1 MKDAIYATRF
11 SRYSYGMDVRATY
24 GHLPFQAFWTW
35 VTGKSLWDRPPRAP
49 RQTWLT
55 EWQLCCQVLWSWSV
69 VIVCLVAASHVYQS
83 SWPFAAKILIF
94 IPVWIL
100 VTNRTRGLLH
110 TFHYTNHGASIE
122 NMRRARWLGTLFMS
136 IPILHT
142 SWRNYHQIHAGVHHA
157 SNDLCTERDP
167 DQQFMTQHGFRQNMP
182 EWEYWAKLV
191 YAPFLP
197 QNLWAHFWFRLEQ
210 NFLKATHGEIAMRI
224 TYWVAFFT
232 LAIHFD
238 VLIEL
243 ILFLFFPLFVLTQ
256 HSSWLQHTTEH
267 LWFPIVPEGTS
278 KFVAVGSFTWGR
290 FLGRPHP
297 GKGSGLGHAFKL
309 LRWWALVLLVDIPLR
324 LYSFMQDLP
333 SHDFHHRSP
342 RVNFWYIAQ
351 ERAAAEG
358 RMSKYG
364 PMTETWGLFE
374 SLLIMRDHL
383 CRGLHDPFGIYEWDD
398 VQRRASA
405 RDSGAVEAP
414 LGASLKAEDVLARK
428 LYA

>member
-1 MKDAIYATRF
+1 MRDIAYATRY
-11 SRYSYGMDVRATY
+11 SRYGYGQDVRATY
-24 GHLPFQAFWTW
+24 AHLPLQPMWTW
-35 VTGKSLWDRPPRAP
+35 ITGKSLWDQPPRTP

-69 VIVCLVAASHVYQS
+69 VITCVVAASHVYHS
-83 SWPFAAKILIF
+83 AWPLSVKLLVY

-122 NMRRARWLGTLFMS
+122 NMKRARWLGTLLMS

-142 SWRNYHQIHAGVHHA
+142 SWRNYHQIHAEVHHA
-157 SNDLCTERDP
+157 SNDLCTDRDP
-167 DQQFMTQHGFRQNMP
+167 DQQFMTQHGFRRGMP

-197 QNLWAHFWFRLEQ
+197 RNLWAHFRFRLEQ
-210 NFLKATHGEIAMRI
+210 NFLKATPLEICMRLA
-224 TYWVAFFT
+224 YWTVFFA
-232 LAIHFD
+232 LAVRFD
-238 VLIEL
+238 VLAEVALFFFLPL
-243 ILFLFFPLFVLTQ
+243 ILLTQ

-267 LWFPIVPEGTS
+267 LWFPVVPQGTS
-278 KFVAVGSFTWGR
+278 KFVMVGSFTWGR

-297 GKGSGLGHAFKL
+297 GRGSGLGHTVKL
-309 LRWWALVLLVDIPLR
+309 ARWWALVILVDIPLR

-342 RVNFWYIAQ
+342 RVNFWRIAQ

-358 RMSKYG
+358 QVSKYG

-374 SLLIMRDHL
+374 SLLILRDHL
-383 CRGLHDPFGIYEWDD
+383 CRGQHDPFGIYEWDRR
-398 VQRRASA
+398 QR
-405 RDSGAVEAP
+405 GAVDATRE
-414 LGASLKAEDVLARK
+414 ASLDTPGARA
-428 LYA
+428 LVHYA